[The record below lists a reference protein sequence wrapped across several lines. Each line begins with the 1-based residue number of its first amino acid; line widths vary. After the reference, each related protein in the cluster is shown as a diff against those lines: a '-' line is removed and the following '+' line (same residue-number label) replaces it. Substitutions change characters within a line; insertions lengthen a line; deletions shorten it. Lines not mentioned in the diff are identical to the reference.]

1 MITVKLEEIV
11 NGAEA
16 LKTLAN
22 KSLKGKTA
30 YRVSRLL
37 RELEKEF
44 SLFNDTRGELIKK
57 YGEKDENGELKVNEN
72 SEYTIAPENIQAFY
86 NEINEI
92 LGNEVEINGNKIPLA
107 EIGELDF
114 TPNEM
119 IALEPFIEE

>member
-16 LKTLAN
+16 LKVLAN

-72 SEYTIAPENIQAFY
+72 NEYTIAPENIQAFY

-114 TPNEM
+114 TPNDM

>member
-16 LKTLAN
+16 LKVLAN